1 MSWAYHSRNRRRGL
15 KVLVREVVLWSASRL
30 GPAQGG
36 NQDRLRTIGELAGDR
51 FGTRLS
57 AAQ

>member
-30 GPAQGG
+30 GPAQ
-36 NQDRLRTIGELAGDR
+36 DRLRTIGELAGDR